1 MSRRPL
7 AALLGL
13 LLALAPH
20 AAARAQPVTGRYDIA
35 VQNVGDAPI
44 TGAWF
49 RRAGTQPWGSSR
61 LAGPL
66 ARNQRQ
72 VIHLAPRNGCQRDV
86 YVSFAGG
93 AHADKLNLNI
103 CAFGSTAFAAPT
115 SRSGGSQSVTVKNV
129 GALPIAG
136 FYLAP
141 TPGPGGPLGP
151 DRLATPLAPHQST
164 RIALA
169 PGACM
174 FDMEARY
181 QGGAREFRQGI
192 NLCVLDTQSFAA
204 PAAAVPPP
212 APASAQASAEAP
224 TDISI
229 VNRGHDPIVRAV
241 FRRGGMR
248 GAGTNRL
255 RGVLMPGQRQ
265 LIRLPPADGCIY
277 DIGVAYQHGGSSDQL
292 GLNVCGYSDA
302 VFAAAEPGRAARAA
316 PASLLVRNSDRGP
329 VVRRFYLSPSS
340 AQGNS
345 FGPDRLAAP
354 LGPGQSTRIALPL
367 PGEGPHC
374 DYDMRAIFASGAKE
388 DRYRVNIC
396 AIGGAVFNGPTGNAT
411 PAPGQHAAPSGTPA
425 LTAPAL
431 TVANDYRVPIA
442 HLFVSPSSSRRWGPD
457 RLAQLPM
464 IAPQTRVA
472 IGLQGDGCV
481 FDLRAVFDN
490 EVTQQL
496 GRLDLC
502 RTHLVTLTGPKPG
515 ALLGRG
521 SGFYISRDGDI
532 LTNNHVVYGC
542 RTVAILRDDG
552 RPLTVRVLGQ
562 DVRDDL
568 AVLREDGVATAPLRF
583 RDPSIRVAGGE
594 TATALGYPLSFDL
607 GAQLKISSGF
617 VSATE
622 VAGAPAQFQMQTPIN
637 PGNSGGP
644 VLDSTGAVIGVS
656 VAQLR
661 PSRAE
666 NVNFAVR
673 GDVAQR
679 FARSLGVKI
688 LLAPLSGAA
697 KMSPR
702 QIYATEGP
710 SVVPLECFN

>member
-1 MSRRPL
+1 MSRL
-7 AALLGL
+7 ALIALLGL
-13 LLALAPH
+13 LLASIRPAP
-20 AAARAQPVTGRYDIA
+20 ATAQPATGRYDIA
-35 VQNVGDAPI
+35 VQNLGDTPI

-49 RRAGTQPWGSSR
+49 RRAGTHPWGSNR
-61 LAGPL
+61 LTGAL

-72 VIHLAPRNGCQRDV
+72 MVHLSPQGGCQRDV

-103 CAFGSTAFAAPT
+103 CAFGSTGFAAPT
-115 SRSGGSQSVTVKNV
+115 APAGGSHEVTVKNL
-129 GALPIAG
+129 GALPIVG
-136 FYLAP
+136 FYVAP

-151 DRLATPLAPHQST
+151 NRLTGPLAPHRSA
-164 RIALA
+164 RIALDA
-169 PGACM
+169 NSCV
-174 FDMEARY
+174 FDMEAQY
-181 QGGAREFRQGI
+181 QGGAREFRQRI
-192 NLCVLDTQSFAA
+192 NLCTLEIQSFVA
-204 PAAAVPPP
+204 PAAARPTP
-212 APASAQASAEAP
+212 APAPAQASAQAP
-224 TDISI
+224 TDIYI
-229 VNRGHDPIVRAV
+229 VNRGQDPIIRAL

-248 GAGTNRL
+248 GAGTNLL
-255 RGVLMPGQRQ
+255 RGALMPGQRQ
-265 LIRLPPADGCIY
+265 LILLPPTDGCIY
-277 DIGVAYQHGGSSDQL
+277 DIGVAYQHGGTSDQL

-302 VFAAAEPGRAARAA
+302 VFAAAQPGRAATAA
-316 PASLLVRNSDRGP
+316 PTSLLVRNSDHGP
-329 VVRRFYLSPSS
+329 VVERFYLSPSN

-345 FGPDRLAAP
+345 FGPDRLSAP

-367 PGEGPHC
+367 PGEAAHC
-374 DYDMRAIFASGAKE
+374 DYDMRAIYASGAKE
-388 DRYRVNIC
+388 DRYRVDIC
-396 AIGGAVFNGPTGNAT
+396 AIGGAVFNGPVGNAPIGNT
-411 PAPGQHAAPSGTPA
+411 PAGGGTHPG
-425 LTAPAL
+425 APAL
-431 TVANDYRVPIA
+431 TVANDYRVPLA
-442 HLFVSPSSSRRWGPD
+442 HLFVSPSSSHHWGPD
-457 RLAQLPM
+457 RLAGAPM
-464 IAPQTRVA
+464 VAPRTTAAVA
-472 IGLQGDGCV
+472 VPAGGCV

-490 EVTQQL
+490 EVVQQI
-496 GRLDLC
+496 GRVDLC
-502 RTHLVTLTGPKPG
+502 RTHLVRLIGAKPG

-552 RPLTVRVLGQ
+552 RPLTLRVLGQ

-568 AVLREDGVATAPLRF
+568 AVLREDGIATAPLRF
-583 RDPSIRVAGGE
+583 RDPDIRVAGGE

-644 VLDSTGAVIGVS
+644 VLDSSGAVIGVS

-688 LLAPLSGAA
+688 LLAPKDETT

>member
-1 MSRRPL
+1 MSRLAL

-13 LLALAPH
+13 LLASSLPALAT
-20 AAARAQPVTGRYDIA
+20 AQPVTGRYDIA
-35 VQNVGDAPI
+35 VQNLGDTPI
-44 TGAWF
+44 SGAWF
-49 RRAGTQPWGSSR
+49 RRAGTQAWGSNR
-61 LAGPL
+61 LDGPL
-66 ARNQRQ
+66 DPNQRQ
-72 VIHLAPRNGCQRDV
+72 VVRLSPQGGCQRDI
-86 YVSFAGG
+86 YVSFPGG

-115 SRSGGSQSVTVKNV
+115 SAAGGAHGITVKNL
-129 GALPIAG
+129 GSTPIVG
-136 FYLAP
+136 FYVAAA
-141 TPGPGGPLGP
+141 PGPGGPLGP
-151 DRLATPLAPHQST
+151 NRLTAPLAAHQSAH
-164 RIALA
+164 IALDA
-169 PGACM
+169 KGCV
-174 FDMEARY
+174 FDMEAQY

-192 NLCVLDTQSFAA
+192 NLCALDIQSFVAPTTATPAAA
-204 PAAAVPPP
+204 PAQ
-212 APASAQASAEAP
+212 AQAAAQAP
-224 TDISI
+224 TDIYI
-229 VNRGHDPIVRAV
+229 VNRGQDPIIRAL

-265 LIRLPPADGCIY
+265 LIRLPPTDGCIY
-277 DIGVAYQHGGSSDQL
+277 DIGVAYQNGGTSDQL

-302 VFAAAEPGRAARAA
+302 VFAAAQPGRAATAA
-316 PASLLVRNSDRGP
+316 PASLLVRNSDHGP
-329 VVRRFYLSPSS
+329 VVERFYLSPST
-340 AQGNS
+340 APGDS
-345 FGPDRLAAP
+345 FGPDRLSAP
-354 LGPGQSTRIALPL
+354 LGPGRSIRIALPL
-367 PGEGPHC
+367 PGEAAHC
-374 DYDMRAIFASGAKE
+374 DYDMRAIYASGAKE

-396 AIGGAVFNGPTGNAT
+396 AIGGAVFNGPVGNAPIGNT
-411 PAPGQHAAPSGTPA
+411 TAGGGPHPG
-425 LTAPAL
+425 APAL
-431 TVANDYRVPIA
+431 RVANDYRVPLA
-442 HLFVSPSSSRRWGPD
+442 HLFVSPSSSHHWGPD
-457 RLAQLPM
+457 RLAGAAM
-464 IAPQTRVA
+464 VAPHTTAAVA
-472 IGLQGDGCV
+472 VPAGGCV

-490 EVTQQL
+490 EVVQQI
-496 GRLDLC
+496 GRVDLC
-502 RTHLVTLTGPKPG
+502 RTHLVRLIGAKPG

-552 RPLTVRVLGQ
+552 RPLTLRVLGQ

-583 RDPSIRVAGGE
+583 RDPAIRVAGGE

-644 VLDSTGAVIGVS
+644 VLDSSGAVIGVS

-688 LLAPLSGAA
+688 LLAPKDETA

>member
-1 MSRRPL
+1 
-7 AALLGL
+7 
-13 LLALAPH
+13 
-20 AAARAQPVTGRYDIA
+20 
-35 VQNVGDAPI
+35 
-44 TGAWF
+44 
-49 RRAGTQPWGSSR
+49 
-61 LAGPL
+61 
-66 ARNQRQ
+66 
-72 VIHLAPRNGCQRDV
+72 
-86 YVSFAGG
+86 
-93 AHADKLNLNI
+93 
-103 CAFGSTAFAAPT
+103 
-115 SRSGGSQSVTVKNV
+115 
-129 GALPIAG
+129 
-136 FYLAP
+136 
-141 TPGPGGPLGP
+141 
-151 DRLATPLAPHQST
+151 
-164 RIALA
+164 
-169 PGACM
+169 
-174 FDMEARY
+174 MEARY

-192 NLCVLDTQSFAA
+192 NLCALDIQTFVA
-204 PAAAVPPP
+204 PATERPPP
-212 APASAQASAEAP
+212 AATPAQAAAQAP
-224 TDISI
+224 TDIYI
-229 VNRGHDPIVRAV
+229 VNRGQDPIIRAL

-277 DIGVAYQHGGSSDQL
+277 DIGAAYQHGGTSDQL
-292 GLNVCGYSDA
+292 GINICGYSDA
-302 VFAAAEPGRAARAA
+302 VFAAATPGAAA
-316 PASLLVRNSDRGP
+316 PASLLIRNSDHGP
-329 VVRRFYLSPSS
+329 VVQRFYLSPSD
-340 AQGNS
+340 AQGSS
-345 FGPDRLAAP
+345 FGPDRLTAP
-354 LGPGQSTRIALPL
+354 LGPGQSIRIPLPL
-367 PGEGPHC
+367 QGERPHC

-396 AIGGAVFNGPTGNAT
+396 AIGGAVFNGPTGNAPT
-411 PAPGQHAAPSGTPA
+411 GNAPIGNAPARAAAAGHAARSG
-425 LTAPAL
+425 APAL

-442 HLFVSPSSSRRWGPD
+442 HLFVSPSASRSWGPD
-457 RLAQLPM
+457 RLAGAQM
-464 IAPQTRVA
+464 IAPHTTDA
-472 IGLQGDGCV
+472 IGVPAAGCV

-502 RTHLVTLTGPKPG
+502 RTHLVHLTGPKPG
-515 ALLGRG
+515 ALLARG

-552 RPLTVRVLGQ
+552 RPLTLRVLGQ

-568 AVLREDGVATAPLRF
+568 AVLRQDGVTTAPLRF

-644 VLDSTGAVIGVS
+644 VLDSSGEVIGVS

-688 LLAPLSGAA
+688 VRAPRDGAA

-702 QIYATEGP
+702 RIYATEGP